1 MFLNHHCWT
10 TYCSHCIIFS
20 FLQFALNKSTFSH
33 RKRKITGRANKKK
46 RIPSLMAGN
55 NKPASHICKSWVT
68 ILSQF
73 FLKLISCMCLPKA
86 LLCFSF
92 FVVLFCFFF
101 NPDSLRT
108 ASWKHESKS
117 LILLLWSLPPK
128 KTQKTLWKFA
138 KVHKISFVG
147 GQSVVDS
154 KLCICLFT

>member
-10 TYCSHCIIFS
+10 TYCSYCIIFS

-86 LLCFSF
+86 LLCFAF
-92 FVVLFCFFF
+92 FVVLFFVFF
-101 NPDSLRT
+101 LIQT
-108 ASWKHESKS
+108 HWK
-117 LILLLWSLPPK
+117 LLVENMKANHWFFCCGPYLPKRPKRHYESLP
-128 KTQKTLWKFA
+128 KFTRF
-138 KVHKISFVG
+138 H
-147 GQSVVDS
+147 
-154 KLCICLFT
+154 L